1 MMLDV
6 VQTLNLLF
14 SAWCGVIQRDIDE
27 ESLNPDSSN
36 SQQEVGTREYYIKK
50 MDPHVFIKSNMNRL
64 FSVLDF
70 RYV

>member
-27 ESLNPDSSN
+27 ESLNPD
-36 SQQEVGTREYYIKK
+36 
-50 MDPHVFIKSNMNRL
+50 
-64 FSVLDF
+64 
-70 RYV
+70 